1 MTIEDRLPHLTDS
14 ELGNLHDNAV
24 RLSRSG
30 EGAMKAEAE
39 RILPMIDA
47 EVENRAKAHA
57 AELATR
63 RASRRKAAPKARAA
77 PRAQTRT
84 KAPAKA
90 RASARRSK

>member
-39 RILPMIDA
+39 RILPMIAA

-57 AELATR
+57 AEHATR
-63 RASRRKAAPKARAA
+63 RASRRKAAPTARAA
-77 PRAQTRT
+77 PRT

-90 RASARRSK
+90 RASARGSK

>member
-1 MTIEDRLPHLTDS
+1 MNIEERLPQLSDS

-47 EVENRAKAHA
+47 EVETRAKART

-77 PRAQTRT
+77 PGS